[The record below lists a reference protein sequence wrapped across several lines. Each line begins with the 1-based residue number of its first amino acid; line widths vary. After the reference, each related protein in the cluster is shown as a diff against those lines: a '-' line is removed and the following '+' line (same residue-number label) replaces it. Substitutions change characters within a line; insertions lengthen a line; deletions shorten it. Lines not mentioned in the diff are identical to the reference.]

1 MSSPEERSPDSS
13 LTMFIRHNMKQRS
26 WSLLSGLLVLCLFAA
41 ACSSAPGGEAV
52 TSSELASP
60 SSTSST
66 TTTSAFEEPLIPAP
80 EVLNGTS
87 WLVVDASGFVA
98 SENQTIFF
106 EGPRQA
112 SVQFFDNE
120 GLNWLGIG
128 DGCNGHGA
136 AIEWDGYSY
145 RQLTL
150 PPDSPVG
157 GGSTEAGCGEWNSLA
172 RTFNGLFG
180 EVSVALD
187 GDQIVLTSLGA
198 TVTAVRAPSS

>member
-1 MSSPEERSPDSS
+1 MIRDGLSSRRRDLSLRKIGQFSS
-13 LTMFIRHNMKQRS
+13 KGRVR
-26 WSLLSGLLVLCLFAA
+26 
-41 ACSSAPGGEAV
+41 
-52 TSSELASP
+52 
-60 SSTSST
+60 
-66 TTTSAFEEPLIPAP
+66 
-80 EVLNGTS
+80 
-87 WLVVDASGFVA
+87 
-98 SENQTIFF
+98 
-106 EGPRQA
+106 R

-120 GLNWLGIG
+120 GFNWLGID

-157 GGSTEAGCGEWNSLA
+157 GVSTEADCGEWNSLA
-172 RTFNGLFG
+172 RAFNGLFG

-187 GDQIVLTSLGA
+187 GDEIVLTSLGA